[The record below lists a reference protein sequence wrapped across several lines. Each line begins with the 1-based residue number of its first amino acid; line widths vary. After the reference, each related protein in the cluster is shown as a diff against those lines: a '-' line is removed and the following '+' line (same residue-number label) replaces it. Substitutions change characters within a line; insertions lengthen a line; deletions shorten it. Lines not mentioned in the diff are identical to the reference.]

1 MLTRVIPLVIVLI
14 SALVGCGTTPPST
27 FYGLEPLPA
36 AAGTATGQTVIGVG
50 PLGFPEYLKRP
61 QIVTFG
67 PGEEVSIADFNRWA
81 EPVTDSFQ
89 RVLSLNLDSLIE
101 DTLAIRFPFGGGLV
115 SVDYRLLGEVTRFD
129 VDSAG
134 TATLD
139 VSWLLKDSDDQTLI
153 PVTRSVFHAD
163 AATVADYDQ
172 VVAAMNQ
179 TLQAF
184 SREIAQRFESVRSH

>member
-1 MLTRVIPLVIVLI
+1 MLIRVFPLVIVLL

-27 FYGLEPLPA
+27 FYRLEPLPT
-36 AAGTATGQTVIGVG
+36 AAGSASGQTVIGVG

-67 PGEEVSIADFNRWA
+67 PGEEVTIAGFNRWA
-81 EPVTDSFQ
+81 EPVTASFQ

-115 SVDYRLLGEVTRFD
+115 SVDYRLLGEITRFD

-139 VSWLLKDSDDQTLI
+139 VSWLMKDAEDQTLI
-153 PVTRSVFHAD
+153 PVTRSVFHAT
-163 AATVADYDQ
+163 AATVTDYDQ

-179 TLQAF
+179 TLQSF
-184 SREIAQRFESVRSH
+184 SREVAQRFESARNH